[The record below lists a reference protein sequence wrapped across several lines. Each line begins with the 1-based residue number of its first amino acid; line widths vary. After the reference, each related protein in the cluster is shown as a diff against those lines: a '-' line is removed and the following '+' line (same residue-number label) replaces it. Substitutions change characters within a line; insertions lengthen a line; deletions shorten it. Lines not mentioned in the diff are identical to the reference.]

1 MSKKKY
7 IIAAV
12 TSPQQRLDRF
22 GKTYSM
28 PDTYLVTVSPTLA
41 EAKDFID
48 EGKVQD
54 AGAIEYLVIEET
66 SELTTKTQISR
77 WYISKDNDI
86 TQLACAPDEYKNY
99 KSMISM

>member
-12 TSPQQRLDRF
+12 TSPQQRLDRH

-28 PDTYLVTVSPTLA
+28 PDTYLVTISPTLA
-41 EAKDFID
+41 EAKDYID
-48 EGKVQD
+48 EGKVRD
-54 AGAIEYLVIEET
+54 ANAFEYLVIEEST
-66 SELTTKTQISR
+66 ELATKTQILR
-77 WYISKDNDI
+77 WYISKDKEI